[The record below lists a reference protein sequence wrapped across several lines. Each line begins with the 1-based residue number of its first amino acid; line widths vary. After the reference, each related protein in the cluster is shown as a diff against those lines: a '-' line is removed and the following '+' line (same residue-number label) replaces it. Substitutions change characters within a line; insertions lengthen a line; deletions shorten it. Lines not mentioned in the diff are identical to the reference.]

1 MHNLF
6 YSRFTK
12 KIIEKGIMSRKL
24 SYLKIVDNP
33 IIAKE
38 SITYFE
44 FLLRYKNNARVIV
57 NMYAGSVKPPKEL
70 KINLGSNANKME
82 PSKA

>member
-1 MHNLF
+1 
-6 YSRFTK
+6 
-12 KIIEKGIMSRKL
+12 MSRKD

-38 SITYFE
+38 SITHFE

-57 NMYAGSVKPPKEL
+57 NMYTGSVKPPKEL

>member
-1 MHNLF
+1 MD
-6 YSRFTK
+6 R
-12 KIIEKGIMSRKL
+12 
-24 SYLKIVDNP
+24 P

-38 SITYFE
+38 RMTYFE
-44 FLLRYKNNARVIV
+44 FLLRCKNNAKVIV
-57 NMYAGSVKPPKEL
+57 NMYTGSVKPAKEL

>member
-1 MHNLF
+1 M
-6 YSRFTK
+6 
-12 KIIEKGIMSRKL
+12 
-24 SYLKIVDNP
+24 VDNP

-38 SITYFE
+38 SIAYFE
-44 FLLRYKNNARVIV
+44 FLLKCKNNARVIV
-57 NMYAGSVKPPKEL
+57 NMYTGSIKPPKEL